1 MKVYKFGGTSVG
13 TAQRM
18 QRIVEIIRQEKKVFV
33 VLSAMSGTTDTLSA
47 IGQNIRTG
55 KKEDAL
61 TILHSLQ
68 NNYQQ
73 TLTDLFTSTDEIAEA
88 YVGKSFE
95 KITNLIHEP
104 YDPFAEKMLIAIGE
118 QLSTFLFY
126 RLLTVQKFNATLL
139 DSTTLIHLDKE
150 GEPVIHHIRQQINES
165 LKGHPGSQIY
175 IAQGFIC
182 SDYTGNISNLGRGGS
197 DYSAS
202 LFGAALEAE
211 EIQIWTDIDGV
222 QNNDPRF
229 VDQTQPIRQLH
240 FDEAAELAYFGA
252 KILHPLCVL
261 PAQNAGIPVLLKNT
275 LQPADPGT
283 RISAAGQGR
292 GFKAVAARDHITAIR
307 IKSSRMLM
315 AYGFLRKVFEIFEEF
330 KTPIDM
336 ITTSEV
342 AVSITI
348 DDNRHLEEIVEHLKK
363 YGHVEVAGNKTIVGV
378 VGLVDA
384 DDPGYAMR
392 LFGALSDIPIR
403 MISYGASAHNVSFL
417 INTEDKIRTLKA
429 LHNGLFQL

>member
-13 TAQRM
+13 TARRM
-18 QRIVEIIRQEKKVFV
+18 QSIVELIRHEEQVFV
-33 VLSAMSGTTDTLSA
+33 VLSAMSGTTDTLTA
-47 IGQNIRTG
+47 IGQNISMK
-55 KKEDAL
+55 KKEEAL
-61 TILHSLQ
+61 SVLHSLKK
-68 NNYQQ
+68 NYQQ
-73 TLTDLFTSTDEIAEA
+73 TLTDLFASKDKIAET
-88 YVGKSFE
+88 YVRESFE
-95 KITNLIHEP
+95 KVTNLINTP
-104 YDPFAEKMLIAIGE
+104 YSAFAEKILIAIGE

-126 RLLTVQKFNATLL
+126 RLLSVNKFKVTLL
-139 DSTTLIHLDKE
+139 DSTTLIHLDKD
-150 GEPVIHHIRQQINES
+150 GEPDVGHIKQQIARS
-165 LKGHPGSQIY
+165 LTSNPETQIF

-182 SDYTGNISNLGRGGS
+182 SDHAGNISNLGRGGS

-202 LFGAALEAE
+202 LFGAALGAE

-229 VDQTQPIRQLH
+229 VNQTLPVRQLH

-261 PAQNAGIPVLLKNT
+261 PAQNADIPVLLKNT
-275 LQPADPGT
+275 LQPDDPGT

-315 AYGFLRKVFEIFEEF
+315 AYGFLRKVFEIFEDF

-348 DDNRHLEEIVEHLKK
+348 DDNRHLEQIVEHLKA
-363 YGHVEVAGNKTIVGV
+363 YGNVEVAGNKTIVGV

-392 LFGALSDIPIR
+392 LFSALSDIPIR

-417 INTEDKIRTLKA
+417 INTEDKIKTLKA
-429 LHNGLFQL
+429 LHNGLFHP